1 MLFFFHPGSGVMIG
15 SAALLGLTLGA
26 RHALEP
32 DHLAA
37 VSAMT
42 IGSRSPWH
50 GAALGVLWGV
60 GHSLALLCLG
70 GLLLCLGKKTPPYVE
85 TAIELVTA
93 IAMLWIGLL
102 SLLRRPLARPLDAMG
117 QGNVR
122 ATLLQPLPRRMGQRT
137 LLVGFVH
144 GLGGSGAL
152 MAFLVVGLR
161 GTLARLLYLLLFSV
175 GSIVAMAL
183 LSGLLGWPATRLA
196 AYPRVER
203 ALCIAAGLLS
213 VVIGMSYL
221 SRVLS
226 VDSSPVFVRA
236 EGSV

>member
-1 MLFFFHPGSGVMIG
+1 MLFLNHPGSGVMIG

-42 IGSRSPWH
+42 IGSRSPWQ
-50 GAALGVLWGV
+50 GAALGVLWGI
-60 GHSLALLCLG
+60 GHSLALLCFG
-70 GLLLCLGKKTPPYVE
+70 GLLLALGKRTPPFVE
-85 TAIELVTA
+85 TAIELITA
-93 IAMLWIGLL
+93 LAMLWIGLL
-102 SLLRRPLARPLDAMG
+102 SLLRRPHPRPLVSA
-117 QGNVR
+117 QGSPR
-122 ATLLQPLPRRMGQRT
+122 GASLHHLPQRLGRRTM
-137 LLVGFVH
+137 LVGFVH

-161 GTLARLLYLLLFSV
+161 GTLARMLYLVLFSV

-196 AYPRVER
+196 DHPRIER
-203 ALCIAAGLLS
+203 ALCIAAGLISL
-213 VVIGMSYL
+213 VIGMSYL
-221 SRVLS
+221 SRALS
-226 VDSSPVFVRA
+226 VESSPVLVRA
-236 EGSV
+236 EGIR